1 MKFKESNK
9 QKFYMRNV
17 YINQIMKPQI
27 QNNLNYAYF
36 EDPRNIPGYC
46 NNQIVDLDQKKI
58 FINNKPIKTFYQN
71 YVPNQIKSKKG
82 TVSFRKSMY
91 QNEENLYQ
99 KMAEEIN
106 DTSALDKNK
115 TKVENHIN
123 ERSFSENKSKDF
135 NQTYSVLKKKEKKI
149 ENPSYLRVNQSNHNG
164 KITKHEN
171 KGSKHKELN
180 IFESQNKQKTYKIS
194 NNDNTSSRNS
204 NSNSSLKIVLNNK
217 KCFYNERNKKQNIKE
232 GKNTYFS
239 EYNKNSINQLN
250 EIINL
255 NNNPC
260 TTSPNSNNNSYSCKV
275 NDKKINFQNQH
286 FSGKANIKSYKYYIQ
301 NQNFCCKSVD
311 KTMNRNSMEYKSN
324 INNCKSPNRIQD
336 EFKNIDDI
344 STLNSPSVPSYSS
357 IIEDNSNNSKNYVWI
372 KKNIKNNKNYI
383 NLDNNNLNN
392 YYRKPNINKEN
403 IINQNLINFANDI
416 TNINSSLYNTE
427 IYYPDCINREIKL
440 GEEKNL
446 YEHSATLIQSV
457 FRGYLVKRKF
467 DILYD
472 NYKYYY
478 NKGIE
483 ILELI
488 LDYFF
493 KKSINVIE
501 EKQRFFNYLI
511 SLKKQKNKNKNK
523 INKKPKSYKNFK
535 IISSHFSP
543 CNNANKIKTNKY
555 YKDLFLHKEIG
566 ERFNI
571 IKENNKEKD
580 MEKNYKDKL
589 DMINMKLNKLIK
601 ENNMLKD
608 INEQNIFK
616 ESKYREMSKD
626 NKKKDDII
634 NIITNDNKTLA
645 KKLKIIQDKFNKLQI
660 QNQDYINYNSD
671 NEQNNNN
678 YGFDLFEEYR
688 NLYLEF
694 LLYKINE
701 RNYSSVLRK
710 YLYKFKNIISELNSK
725 DKVNEVLKDQKL
737 KYIINNENNKNKI
750 YIQHNFL
757 KFHYKSIIY
766 QKEIISKNNLLK
778 NKLLH
783 IVLNKDKRNKSILRA
798 YFHKFYY
805 KGIISY
811 KNKEKNVIVTTKCNY
826 KKVIN
831 FLNMFQ
837 KRREK
842 YYKNMKREYFV
853 KWHLITKVLA
863 LKALINDKRRK
874 KRQKQKLKKKNEN
887 ETTDKYLNNN
897 KILHFGKSNIYI
909 LNKEKEKELLISLDK
924 KDPNYLSMNGNINNK
939 YNNVIQA
946 TEKLG
951 EIFYRAAHK
960 HILLEDKNGNIKE
973 KLDNENENKINNDKN
988 NLDNNNVE
996 EEEDSGDSF
1005 GI

>member
-36 EDPRNIPGYC
+36 ENPQNIPAYC
-46 NNQIVDLDQKKI
+46 NNQTVELNQKKI

-71 YVPNQIKSKKG
+71 YIPNQIKSKKG
-82 TVSFRKSMY
+82 GVSFRKSMY
-91 QNEENLYQ
+91 QNDENLYE
-99 KMAEEIN
+99 KMPEEIN
-106 DTSALDKNK
+106 DTSAMGKNK
-115 TKVENHIN
+115 KKLENCIN

-135 NQTYSVLKKKEKKI
+135 NQTYNALKKKEKKN
-149 ENPSYLRVNQSNHNG
+149 ENISYLRVNQSNHNG
-164 KITKHEN
+164 KIMKQET
-171 KGSKHKELN
+171 KGSPNKELK
-180 IFESQNKQKTYKIS
+180 IYESQNKEKKYKIS
-194 NNDNTSSRNS
+194 NNDNTSKR
-204 NSNSSLKIVLNNK
+204 NSNSSLKKVLNNK
-217 KCFYNERNKKQNIKE
+217 KCFYNERNKKQNIQE

-239 EYNKNSINQLN
+239 ENNKNSINQFN
-250 EIINL
+250 KITNL
-255 NNNPC
+255 NNAC
-260 TTSPNSNNNSYSCKV
+260 TTSPNSNNNSYSCKI
-275 NDKKINFQNQH
+275 NDKNNNLQNKN

-311 KTMNRNSMEYKSN
+311 KTVSRNSMEYKSN
-324 INNCKSPNRIQD
+324 INNYKSPNRMKD

-372 KKNIKNNKNYI
+372 KKNIKNNKSYNY
-383 NLDNNNLNN
+383 LDNNYLNN
-392 YYRKPNINKEN
+392 FYKKPNINKEN
-403 IINQNLINFANDI
+403 NINQNLINFANDI

-427 IYYPDCINREIKL
+427 IYYQDFVNKDSKL

-501 EKQRFFNYLI
+501 EKQRFFKYLL
-511 SLKKQKNKNKNK
+511 SLKRKTNKMRNKNK
-523 INKKPKSYKNFK
+523 INQKPKSYKNFGMLN
-535 IISSHFSP
+535 SHFSP
-543 CNNANKIKTNKY
+543 SNHTNKIKANKY
-555 YKDLFLHKEIG
+555 YQDLFLHKEIG

-571 IKENNKEKD
+571 IKENNREKD
-580 MEKNYKDKL
+580 IEKNYKDKL
-589 DMINMKLNKLIK
+589 DVINMKLNKLIN
-601 ENNMLKD
+601 ENNKLKD
-608 INEQNIFK
+608 INEKNIFK

-634 NIITNDNKTLA
+634 NIITNDNKILA

-671 NEQNNNN
+671 NEQINNN

-694 LLYKINE
+694 LLYKIYQ
-701 RNYSSVLRK
+701 RNYLSVVRK
-710 YLYKFKNIISELNSK
+710 YLYKFKNIVFSLNSN
-725 DKVNEVLKDQKL
+725 DKANEALKKQKL
-737 KYIINNENNKNKI
+737 KYIINNSKNKNNI
-750 YIQHNFL
+750 YIHHNFL
-757 KFHYKSIIY
+757 KFQYKSIIY
-766 QKEIISKNNLLK
+766 QKELINNNNLLK
-778 NKLLH
+778 NKLMH
-783 IVLNKDKRNKSILRA
+783 IISNKEKKYKSILRT
-798 YFHKFYY
+798 YFYKFYY
-805 KGIISY
+805 KGIICY
-811 KNKEKNVIVTTKCNY
+811 KNKEKSIIVCKNCNY
-826 KKVIN
+826 KKLIN
-831 FLNMFQ
+831 FLNTFQ
-837 KRREK
+837 KRRDK
-842 YYKNMKREYFV
+842 YYKNMKREYFI
-853 KWHLITKVLA
+853 KWHLITKVLS

-887 ETTDKYLNNN
+887 ETTNKYLNNN

-909 LNKEKEKELLISLDK
+909 LNKDKEKELLISLDK
-924 KDPNYLSMNGNINNK
+924 KDPNYLSMKENMDNK
-939 YNNVIQA
+939 YNNVTQA

-951 EIFYRAAHK
+951 EIFYRVAQK
-960 HILLEDKNGNIKE
+960 HNLLQNKNEDIKE
-973 KLDNENENKINNDKN
+973 NIENENKKN
-988 NLDNNNVE
+988 NEKDNIDNNNNIE

>member
-36 EDPRNIPGYC
+36 ENPQNIPAYC
-46 NNQIVDLDQKKI
+46 TNQTVDLNQKKI
-58 FINNKPIKTFYQN
+58 FNNNKPIKTFYQN
-71 YVPNQIKSKKG
+71 YIPNQIKSKKG
-82 TVSFRKSMY
+82 TVSFRKSVY
-91 QNEENLYQ
+91 QNDENLCE
-99 KMAEEIN
+99 KMEEEIN
-106 DTSALDKNK
+106 DTSAMGKNK
-115 TKVENHIN
+115 KKVENCVN

-135 NQTYSVLKKKEKKI
+135 NQTYTVLKNKEKKN
-149 ENPSYLRVNQSNHNG
+149 ENLSYLRVNQSNHNN
-164 KITKHEN
+164 KIIKQETRRSPN
-171 KGSKHKELN
+171 KELK
-180 IFESQNKQKTYKIS
+180 IYEIQNKEKTYKIS

-204 NSNSSLKIVLNNK
+204 NSNKSLKKVLNNK
-217 KCFYNERNKKQNIKE
+217 KYFYNERNKKQNIQE

-239 EYNKNSINQLN
+239 EYNKNSINQIN
-250 EIINL
+250 KIINL
-255 NNNPC
+255 NNAC
-260 TTSPNSNNNSYSCKV
+260 TTSPNSNNNSYTCKI
-275 NDKKINFQNQH
+275 NDKNNNLQNNN
-286 FSGKANIKSYKYYIQ
+286 FSGKPNIKSYKYYIQ

-311 KTMNRNSMEYKSN
+311 KTMSRNSMEYKSN
-324 INNCKSPNRIQD
+324 INNYKSPNRIQD
-336 EFKNIDDI
+336 EFKNIDDT

-357 IIEDNSNNSKNYVWI
+357 IIEDNSNNSKNYVWV
-372 KKNIKNNKNYI
+372 KKNIKNNKSFNY
-383 NLDNNNLNN
+383 LDNNYLNN
-392 YYRKPNINKEN
+392 FYKKPNINKDN
-403 IINQNLINFANDI
+403 IINQNLIKFANDI

-427 IYYPDCINREIKL
+427 IYYQDFINKDIKL

-501 EKQRFFNYLI
+501 EKQRFFKYLK
-511 SLKKQKNKNKNK
+511 SLKRKANKAKNKSK
-523 INKKPKSYKNFK
+523 INQKPKSYKNFGML
-535 IISSHFSP
+535 SSHFSP
-543 CNNANKIKTNKY
+543 SNYTNKIKANKY
-555 YKDLFLHKEIG
+555 YQDLFLHKEIG

-571 IKENNKEKD
+571 IKENNIEKD

-589 DMINMKLNKLIK
+589 DVINMKLNKLIN
-601 ENNMLKD
+601 ENNKLKD
-608 INEQNIFK
+608 INEKNVFK
-616 ESKYREMSKD
+616 ESRYREMSKD

-634 NIITNDNKTLA
+634 NIITNDNKILA

-671 NEQNNNN
+671 NEQNNCN

-694 LLYKINE
+694 LIYKIYQ
-701 RNYSSVLRK
+701 RNYLSIARK
-710 YLYKFKNIISELNSK
+710 YLYKFKNIVFALNSN
-725 DKVNEVLKDQKL
+725 DKANKALKQQKL
-737 KYIINNENNKNKI
+737 KCIINNSKNKNNI
-750 YIQHNFL
+750 YIHHNFL

-766 QKEIISKNNLLK
+766 QKEIINKNNLLK
-778 NKLLH
+778 NKLVH
-783 IVLNKDKRNKSILRA
+783 IISNKEKRYKSILRT

-805 KGIISY
+805 KGIILY
-811 KNKEKNVIVTTKCNY
+811 KNKEKRIIDSKKCDY
-826 KKVIN
+826 KKIIN
-831 FLNMFQ
+831 FLSAFQ
-837 KRREK
+837 KRKDK
-842 YYKNMKREYFV
+842 YYKNMKREYFI

-887 ETTDKYLNNN
+887 ETTNKYLNNN

-909 LNKEKEKELLISLDK
+909 LNKDKEKELLISLDK
-924 KDPNYLSMNGNINNK
+924 KDPNNLSKNENMDNK

-951 EIFYRAAHK
+951 EIFYRAAQK
-960 HILLEDKNGNIKE
+960 HNLLKDKNEEIKKNI
-973 KLDNENENKINNDKN
+973 ENENTKKN
-988 NLDNNNVE
+988 EKDNIDNNNIE
-996 EEEDSGDSF
+996 EEEDSGDSL